1 MSRLAHNVTA
11 RSASIEGV
19 TLQLSPEYTTPPRA
33 WVTSEGD
40 DLALRQLRAAWLR
53 LGEDDDPMNPRLVG
67 KPGVGKTTLALT
79 VAFELGRPVYL
90 MQGTADTRPEDL
102 IVTPVIN
109 DAKQISYVASPLVS
123 ACLRG
128 GVCVLDE
135 GNRMSEKSWAS
146 LAPLLDHRRYVDSIV
161 AGVRI
166 HAHPEFRFVA
176 TMNDDASVYDLPE
189 YIQSR
194 LSPQI
199 HLDFPEPSAEAAIL
213 RQACPY
219 LEDDVLVSL
228 VAFLT
233 VSHASEAS
241 HSVRDAIQ
249 IAKYAARRRSQEP
262 SMPVQ
267 EALQEAV
274 VSVLG
279 DEALAFLPED
289 PPPHEGGPG
298 DGRFHMLRR
307 VLRPVSK

>member
-1 MSRLAHNVTA
+1 MSRPEQKVTG
-11 RSASIEGV
+11 RTASIEGV

-53 LGEDDDPMNPRLVG
+53 LADDDDPMNPRLVG

-79 VAFELGRPVYL
+79 IAFELGRPVYL

-146 LAPLLDHRRYVDSIV
+146 LAPLLDTRRYVDSIV

-199 HLDFPEPSAEAAIL
+199 QLDFPEPAAEAAIL

-219 LEDDVLVSL
+219 LEDDVLMSL
-228 VAFLT
+228 VGFLT
-233 VSHASEAS
+233 IAHASEET

-249 IAKYAARRRSQEP
+249 IAKYAARRRVQEP
-262 SMPVQ
+262 SLGVTQ
-267 EALQEAV
+267 ALQEAV
-274 VSVLG
+274 ASVLG
-279 DEALAFLPED
+279 TEALAYLPEE
-289 PPPHEGGPG
+289 PTHGPG
-298 DGRFHMLRR
+298 GKGNGRLNLLRR
-307 VLRPVSK
+307 VLRPVEE